1 MKTSWSDETVMN
13 ARRFLFGDD
22 FRAPPPGEQAA
33 SRETE
38 WRDEGYRQGYA
49 AGIEEGRRLAAA
61 DAEERV
67 ADALGRIAQAAEAGA
82 AGIARALAA
91 AGEAIAFFGAGA
103 RRRAGHARAVQP
115 IAAVA
120 DAAGVAFRHLRG
132 VPHIAVRV

>member
-61 DAEERV
+61 DAEARV

-82 AGIARALAA
+82 DGIARALAA
-91 AGEAIAFFGAGA
+91 SDEEAIAFFGAVA
-103 RRRAGHARAVQP
+103 RR
-115 IAAVA
+115 
-120 DAAGVAFRHLRG
+120 
-132 VPHIAVRV
+132 